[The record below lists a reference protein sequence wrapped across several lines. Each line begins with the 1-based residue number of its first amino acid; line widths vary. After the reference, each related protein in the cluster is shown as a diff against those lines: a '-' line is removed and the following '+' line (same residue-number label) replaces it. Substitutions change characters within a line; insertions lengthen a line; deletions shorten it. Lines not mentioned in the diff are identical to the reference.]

1 MLCCVVLLA
10 GPEAGW
16 MERAGGKGGFGIG
29 IGWLLATQNTQFRE
43 GGKMRKDAEV
53 SRCRRR
59 RVKVRAKSNWRIG
72 RKRRLVC
79 VSEKLGS
86 RMGGST

>member
-1 MLCCVVLLA
+1 MKRDVGVSQ
-10 GPEAGW
+10 
-16 MERAGGKGGFGIG
+16 GKIEQSQG
-29 IGWLLATQNTQFRE
+29 Q
-43 GGKMRKDAEV
+43 
-53 SRCRRR
+53 S
-59 RVKVRAKSNWRIG
+59 KSNWRIG